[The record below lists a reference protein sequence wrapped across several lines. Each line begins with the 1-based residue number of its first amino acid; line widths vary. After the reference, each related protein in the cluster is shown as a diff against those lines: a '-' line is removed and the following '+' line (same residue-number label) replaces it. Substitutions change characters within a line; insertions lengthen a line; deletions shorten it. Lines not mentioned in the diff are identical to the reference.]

1 MLQHRDV
8 RGWLAHLP
16 RLSDSLCAPE
26 SLLCWLACRS
36 LGCGSL
42 GLLRLRSPLLI
53 DDFFCPTAEPAHHS
67 KQMCDGTNKGCH
79 KLRHMQGSL
88 SIIEGNPVLLRQ
100 NHQGLQLLQI
110 MLRL

>member
-1 MLQHRDV
+1 MLQRRGVRD
-8 RGWLAHLP
+8 WLAHLP

-53 DDFFCPTAEPAHHS
+53 DAFFCPTAEPAHRS
-67 KQMCDGTNKGCH
+67 KHVGDSLNEGCH
-79 KLRHMQGSL
+79 RPQHMQESL
-88 SIIEGNPVLLRQ
+88 GIDEGNAVLLR
-100 NHQGLQLLQI
+100 
-110 MLRL
+110 